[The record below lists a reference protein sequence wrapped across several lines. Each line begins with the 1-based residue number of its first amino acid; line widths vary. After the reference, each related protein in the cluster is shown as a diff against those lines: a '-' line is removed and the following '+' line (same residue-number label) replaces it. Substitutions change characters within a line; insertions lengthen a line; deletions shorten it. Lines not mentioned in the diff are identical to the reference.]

1 MTWHL
6 TAKVLYDVREGRP
19 AMSKPLAVCYGG
31 CMQGDIVA
39 QGLELMVYGM
49 STVVLFL
56 ALLVLSMGLMS
67 RCIARFFPD
76 PVPEPRSRAAGPAI
90 PAMNIQATDD
100 PNLVAVI
107 SAAVHQHRRR
117 GK

>member
-1 MTWHL
+1 
-6 TAKVLYDVREGRP
+6 
-19 AMSKPLAVCYGG
+19 MSKPLAVCYGG